1 MHAIHWFEIPTADLT
16 RAKSFY
22 SSMLG
27 MPVSAFRDEQGG
39 PLQMAIFPYDN
50 AAHGVGGALIHG
62 GPQKPAATG
71 VIIYL
76 NAGQDLKGALD
87 RGVQAGGRVVQPIT
101 DIGDPGQI
109 ALIQDLEGNIV
120 GLHQPPAGR
129 QN

>member
-16 RAKSFY
+16 RAKAFY
-22 SSMLG
+22 STMLG
-27 MPVSAFRDEQGG
+27 FAVSGFRDEQGG
-39 PLQMAIFPYDN
+39 PLQMAVFPYDN
-50 AAHGVGGALIHG
+50 TTHGVGGALIHG
-62 GPQKPAATG
+62 GPQKPAANG

-76 NAGQDLKGALD
+76 NAGQDLKGAVERALNI
-87 RGVQAGGRVVQPIT
+87 GGQLVQPIT
-101 DIGDPGQI
+101 DIGEPGQI